1 MPRNTWA
8 ARDAEA
14 DDVRRKLGVE
24 DALAELDGLTP
35 SMLVVLGEKGV
46 KTLDDLADLASD
58 ELLDILPDG
67 AMSEEEANTVIMAAR
82 AHWFEGEEEV
92 QADADTDGEAE
103 AGEDGAEDRS

>member
-67 AMSEEEANTVIMAAR
+67 AMSEEEANTVIMGR
-82 AHWFEGEEEV
+82 PRPLVRGR
-92 QADADTDGEAE
+92 GR
-103 AGEDGAEDRS
+103 GSGRRRYRR